1 MKDPKHAGDFLKGIL
16 KDVGTKAGRA
26 RFADALEKVLG
37 PTTSKHVHV
46 TGFRSGRLHVEVD
59 SAPLFA
65 ELTGFR
71 REEIR
76 RACNEILAPEQ
87 IGEIVFRMGG
97 TGHV

>member
-1 MKDPKHAGDFLKGIL
+1 MKEPRHAADFLKQIL
-16 KDVGTKAGRA
+16 KDVGTRAGRA
-26 RFADALEKVLG
+26 RFVEALETVLG
-37 PTTSKHVHV
+37 AETSAHVRV
-46 TGFRSGRLHVEVD
+46 TGFKGARLYVEVD

-76 RACNEILAPEQ
+76 EACNEILKPEQ